1 MVPAA
6 ETDELSDSRPVPHP
20 VKNQASLTPQKLRPH
35 QPKALSMP
43 EVVVKPVASRREKK
57 LFLHYPWKQ
66 YQGDPV
72 WIPPLRVNQKEQVG
86 YSKNPFYDKNDIQ
99 TFLAFRDGEVCGRIA
114 AIHNRAHNE
123 AHNENRGFWG
133 FFESIDDQEVA
144 DALFGTVRDWFAER
158 DIHQLRGPTNPSMNG
173 EIGLLIEGFDTSPY
187 FMMTY
192 NPPYYE
198 RLVEES
204 GFRKTQ
210 DLYAYWGNMDMLP
223 AVLERWTPICQ
234 QIIERFEVN
243 VRPLDKTRFRQD
255 VEAFVSVYNRA
266 MSNTWGFVP
275 MTEDEVRH
283 QAKGLK
289 QLMVP
294 DLSIAAEI
302 DGNIIGACFALLDYN
317 PRIKAIDGRL
327 FPFGFWKLL
336 SNKRAIKRLRLVST
350 NVIPEYQLH
359 GIGLVLMSGFV
370 PKAIEWE
377 MEEAEFSWVLESNTF
392 SRGSLEKGGA
402 KRTKTYRIYD
412 WEAGDSGE

>member
-1 MVPAA
+1 
-6 ETDELSDSRPVPHP
+6 
-20 VKNQASLTPQKLRPH
+20 
-35 QPKALSMP
+35 MP

-57 LFLHYPWKQ
+57 LFLQYPWQQ

-72 WIPPLRVNQKEQVG
+72 WIPPLRVYQKEQVG
-86 YSKNPFYDKNDIQ
+86 YTKNPFYDRNEIQ
-99 TFLAFRDGEVCGRIA
+99 TFLAYRGGEVCGRIA
-114 AIHNRAHNE
+114 AIHNVAHNE
-123 AHNENRGFWG
+123 QHNENRGFWG
-133 FFESIDDQEVA
+133 FFESINDQEVS
-144 DALFGTVRDWFAER
+144 DALFGAVRDWFTER
-158 DIHQLRGPTNPSMNG
+158 NIHQLRGPTNPSMNG
-173 EIGLLIEGFDTSPY
+173 EIGLLIDGFDTTPY

-198 RLVEES
+198 RLVEEF
-204 GFRKTQ
+204 GFRKSQ
-210 DLYAYWGNMDMLP
+210 DLYAYWGSIDMLP
-223 AVLERWTPICQ
+223 AVAERLTPICM

-255 VEAFVSVYNRA
+255 VEAFLSVYNRA

-289 QLMVP
+289 QLIVP

-302 DGNIIGACFALLDYN
+302 DGKIIGACFALLDYN
-317 PRIKAIDGRL
+317 PRIKEIDGRL

-336 SNKRAIKRLRLVST
+336 SNKQAIKKLRLIST

-359 GIGLVLMSGFV
+359 GIGLVLMSGIV
-370 PKAIEWE
+370 PKALDWG

-412 WEAGDSGE
+412 WEANDNSK

>member
-1 MVPAA
+1 MA
-6 ETDELSDSRPVPHP
+6 D
-20 VKNQASLTPQKLRPH
+20 
-35 QPKALSMP
+35 
-43 EVVVKPVASRREKK
+43 VVVKPVASRREKK
-57 LFLHYPWKQ
+57 RFLEYPWKQ
-66 YQGDPV
+66 YQADPI
-72 WIPPLRVNQKEQVG
+72 WIPPLRAYQKEQVG
-86 YSKNPFYDKNDIQ
+86 YTKNPFYDQNKIQ
-99 TFLAFRDGEVCGRIA
+99 TFLAYRGGEVCGRIA
-114 AIHNRAHNE
+114 AIHNVAHNE
-123 AHNENRGFWG
+123 QHKENRGFWG
-133 FFESIDDQEVA
+133 FFESVDDQEVA
-144 DALFGTVRDWFAER
+144 DALFGAVRDWFALR
-158 DIHQLRGPTNPSMNG
+158 DIHQLRGPTNPNMNG
-173 EIGLLIEGFDTSPY
+173 EIGLLIDGFDTTPY

-198 RLVEES
+198 RLVEEF
-204 GFRKTQ
+204 GFRKAQ
-210 DLYAYWGNMDMLP
+210 DLYAYWGSIDMLP
-223 AVLERWTPICQ
+223 AVVDRLTPICK

-255 VEAFVSVYNRA
+255 VEAFLSVYNRA

-289 QLMVP
+289 QLIVP

-302 DGNIIGACFALLDYN
+302 DGKIIGACFALLDYN
-317 PRIKAIDGRL
+317 PRIKEIDGRL

-336 SNKRAIKRLRLVST
+336 SNKRAIKKLRLIST

-359 GIGLVLMSGFV
+359 GIGLVLMSGIV
-370 PKAIEWE
+370 PKALDWG

-412 WEAGDSGE
+412 WEADDNSK

>member
-1 MVPAA
+1 MA
-6 ETDELSDSRPVPHP
+6 EVI
-20 VKNQASLTPQKLRPH
+20 
-35 QPKALSMP
+35 
-43 EVVVKPVASRREKK
+43 VKPALSRREKK
-57 LFLHYPWKQ
+57 QFLEYPWKQ
-66 YQGDPV
+66 YAGDPI
-72 WIPPLRVNQKEQVG
+72 WIPPLRTYQKEQVG
-86 YSKNPFYDKNDIQ
+86 YSTNPFYDRNQIQ
-99 TFLAFRDGEVCGRIA
+99 TFVAYRDGDPCGRIA
-114 AIHNRAHNE
+114 AILNVGHNE
-123 AHNENRGFWG
+123 HYNEKRGFWG
-133 FFESIDDQEVA
+133 FFESVDDQEVA
-144 DALFGTVRDWFAER
+144 NALFGAVRDWFAER
-158 DIHQLRGPTNPSMNG
+158 GIHQLRGPTNPSLNS

-187 FMMTY
+187 YMMTY

-198 RLVEES
+198 RLVEEF
-204 GFRKTQ
+204 GFRKSQ
-210 DLYAYWGNMDMLP
+210 DLYAYWGSIDMLP
-223 AVLERWTPICQ
+223 AVRERLAPICE

-243 VRPLDKTRFRQD
+243 VRPLDKSRFRQD

-289 QLMVP
+289 HLIVP
-294 DLSIAAEI
+294 ELSIAAEI
-302 DGNIIGACFALLDYN
+302 DGKIIGACFALLDYN
-317 PRIKAIDGRL
+317 PRIKEINGRL

-336 SNKRAIKRLRLVST
+336 RNKRAIKRLRLIST

-359 GIGLVLMSGFV
+359 GIGLVLMSGIV
-370 PKAIEWE
+370 PMGLEWG

>member
-1 MVPAA
+1 MA
-6 ETDELSDSRPVPHP
+6 
-20 VKNQASLTPQKLRPH
+20 
-35 QPKALSMP
+35 

-57 LFLHYPWKQ
+57 RFLEYPWKQ
-66 YQGDPV
+66 YQGDPI
-72 WIPPLRVNQKEQVG
+72 WIPPLRVYQKEQVG
-86 YSKNPFYDKNDIQ
+86 YTRNPFYDRNEIQ
-99 TFLAFRDGEVCGRIA
+99 TFLAYRGGEVCGRIA
-114 AIHNRAHNE
+114 AILNVAHNE
-123 AHNENRGFWG
+123 NHNENRGFWG

-144 DALFGTVRDWFAER
+144 DALFGAVRDWFAER
-158 DIHQLRGPTNPSMNG
+158 DIHQLRGPTNPNMNS
-173 EIGLLIEGFDTSPY
+173 EIGLLIDGFDTSPY

-192 NPPYYE
+192 NRPYYE
-198 RLVEES
+198 RLVEEF

-210 DLYAYWGNMDMLP
+210 DLYAYWGSIDMLP
-223 AVLERWTPICQ
+223 AVVERLTPICE

-255 VEAFVSVYNRA
+255 VEAFLSIYNRA

-275 MTEDEVRH
+275 MTEEEVRH

-289 QLMVP
+289 QLIVP

-302 DGNIIGACFALLDYN
+302 DGKMIGACFALLDYN
-317 PRIKAIDGRL
+317 PRIKEIDGRL

-336 SNKRAIKRLRLVST
+336 SNKRAIKKLRLIST

-359 GIGLVLMSGFV
+359 GIGLVLMSGIV
-370 PKAIEWE
+370 PKALDWG

-412 WEAGDSGE
+412 WEADDLGK